1 MRIEELKNRLHDIGV
16 DRSEKTLRTW
26 GDRGFI
32 ADHQPQLATTG
43 RGNEEEWPDEA
54 FEEAAAYYQILHCGI
69 VKRKDLSIE
78 KVAEIKQ
85 IAERVF
91 LSPKMFRE
99 MPSGFA
105 ITTAPQFIFDF
116 QALELIAVKDTKL
129 NELVVT
135 WIAAKEKAKRNKQ
148 ISDPVRVIIDW
159 NYDPNYD
166 AQIYSSLI
174 PELYSASDKGNP
186 MLKALANLKKTMDKP
201 NEAVKAASMILER
214 IGSGIDP
221 SEIEKGFTRR
231 RISLEPSESGS
242 DELVVYL
249 ATNASRKKRY
259 SKSTWSAKS
268 TSGNTSELRQ

>member
-32 ADHQPQLATTG
+32 TDHQPQLVTTG
-43 RGNEEEWPDEA
+43 RGNEEEWPEEA
-54 FEEAAAYYQILHCGI
+54 FGEAAAYYQILHRGI
-69 VKRKDLSIE
+69 VKRKDLPVE

-85 IAERVF
+85 IAERVL

-116 QALELIAVKDTKL
+116 QALELTAVKDSAL

-148 ISDPVRVIIDW
+148 ISDHVRVVIDW
-159 NYDPNYD
+159 NYDPKCD
-166 AQIYSSLI
+166 TQIYSSLI
-174 PELYSASDKGNP
+174 PDLYSASDQGNP
-186 MLKALANLKKTMDKP
+186 MSKALANLKKTMDKP
-201 NEAVKAASMILER
+201 YEVVKAASMMLGR

-231 RISLEPSESGS
+231 RIFVEPSESGS

-249 ATNASRKKRY
+249 TTKPAGKKRY
-259 SKSTWSAKS
+259 SKSAWSAKS
-268 TSGNTSELRQ
+268 TSANPSE